1 MKTKNVFSIQASP
14 YLVSF
19 KKIILSKTS
28 LWEKFNKRSSTL
40 RNPNSY
46 KSKAT
51 IDFVVLLWL
60 GIFVRVYI
68 QGFSAP

>member
-1 MKTKNVFSIQASP
+1 MKTKNVFSNQASP
-14 YLVSF
+14 YLVSL
-19 KKIILSKTS
+19 KKNILSKTS
-28 LWEKFNKRSSTL
+28 LWEKFNTRSSTL

-46 KSKAT
+46 KSKGT
-51 IDFVVLLWL
+51 IDFFVLLWL

>member
-1 MKTKNVFSIQASP
+1 MKTKNVFSNQASL
-14 YLVSF
+14 YLVCF
-19 KKIILSKTS
+19 TKFILSKIS
-28 LWEKFNKRSSTL
+28 LWEKFNKRSSMR

-60 GIFVRVYI
+60 GVFLRVYI
-68 QGFSAP
+68 SGFSAP